1 MQVAYIQERRY
12 EVKPISTTADGWVS
26 LSCNGEHIAK
36 LVSFE
41 EARRVIW
48 MYWTNI
54 GICMDYLTEY
64 DFDEIE
70 DE

>member
-12 EVKPISTTADGWVS
+12 EVKEFGSDGWVD
-26 LSCNGEHIAK
+26 LSCNGEHISK
-36 LVSFE
+36 LISFE

-48 MYWTNI
+48 MYWTNL
-54 GICMDYLTEY
+54 GVTMDYLTED
-64 DFDEIE
+64 DFNEAE

>member
-12 EVKPISTTADGWVS
+12 EVKFKDGSDWVD
-26 LSCNGEHIAK
+26 LSCDGNFIAK

-48 MYWTNI
+48 MYWTNL
-54 GICMDYLTEY
+54 GVNLEYLTED
-64 DFDEIE
+64 DFNEV
-70 DE
+70 